1 MTGTIVNVLAVV
13 AGSLIGLL
21 IRSRLPERFVKIVF
35 QAIGLFT
42 LFLGVWM
49 ALRTQEFLI
58 LIGSLVL
65 GAIVG
70 ELIDIDRYF
79 NRFGEW
85 LKRTTRIRSGRF
97 SEGMV
102 TAFLLYCMGSM
113 TILGAIEEGLN
124 NDPHLLL
131 VKSLM
136 DGISSI
142 ALASALGIG
151 VMFSAIPLLLY
162 QGGLTLFASS
172 IGTFFSEV
180 IVNELTATGG
190 ILLIG
195 LGINILEIKVIK
207 ILNMLP
213 ALVIV
218 VVLAY
223 LFVG

>member
-1 MTGTIVNVLAVV
+1 MTGTIINVLAVV
-13 AGSLIGLL
+13 AGSLIGML

-49 ALRTQEFLI
+49 ALKTQEFLI

-65 GAIVG
+65 GAVVG

-79 NRFGEW
+79 NRFSEW
-85 LKRTTRIRSGRF
+85 MKRKTRIRSGRF

-113 TILGAIEEGLN
+113 TILGAIEEGIN

-151 VMFSAIPLLLY
+151 VMFSAIPLLMY

-218 VVLAY
+218 VILAY
-223 LFVG
+223 LFLG